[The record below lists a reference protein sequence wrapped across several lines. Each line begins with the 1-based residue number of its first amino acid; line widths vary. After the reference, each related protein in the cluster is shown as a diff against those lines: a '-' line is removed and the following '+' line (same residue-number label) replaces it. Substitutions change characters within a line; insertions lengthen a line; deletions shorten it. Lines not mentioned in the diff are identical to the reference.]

1 MKKIIIILIALT
13 VLIFGAAILFINP
26 ILNSAKPQIL
36 DKITEVLK
44 TKVTVGDIEVSIF
57 PKPRFI
63 LKDLVVGDAGEYKQ
77 VVVKEF
83 SIFVSTKEIFSGIV
97 SVSSVSLFG
106 ADVPIFKKND
116 GTLLVGS
123 YPINSKKAVSETVSE
138 NDQAERQINPPIDSN
153 TTAANNETLNL
164 KISEVNIKDL
174 KVFYK
179 EESGLDFNINKLDL
193 TAIDDTKENY
203 NVKSNIQLEDNDQIN
218 ITGLVSKDII
228 FKGIKS
234 EGKLDLDINID
245 VANNI
250 KNLLVKLKQKMSYEG
265 DLNKI
270 LCKVTKQEQLLLNL
284 SCSGTDTGNIRGT
297 KLSIDDIKA
306 VLDLSPASNNNLEN
320 LKITL
325 ADSTIESQVTGLGK
339 ESQNALVKIKNLDI
353 GTIFNLTPD
362 GQGKELPVTGT
373 ISSVQATAIG
383 QPKPKGTYDVSL
395 LNVSIKKLNIFK
407 NVFNTLETI
416 PVVGAQIM
424 ASLPGAY
431 KAMLISDSTEL
442 SSILLKGD
450 YKDKD
455 TNISFLEANSK
466 GFKIKGTGQV
476 VSNNIT
482 LNLNF
487 IILPELVTALEAASN
502 EVTKLKSEDGSILI
516 PIKITKNGD
525 AGASVSV
532 DISRLL
538 KTVAGNQLKE
548 SATKALDKVAPGLG
562 GVLNGFLN

>member
-1 MKKIIIILIALT
+1 MKKVIFTLITLV
-13 VLIFGAAILFINP
+13 VLIIVASIVFINP

-36 DKITEVLK
+36 EKITEVLK

-63 LKDLVVGDAGEYKQ
+63 LKDLLVGEAGEYKQ

-83 SIFVSTKEIFSGIV
+83 SIFVSTKEILSGIV
-97 SVSSVSLFG
+97 SVSSVSLLG
-106 ADVPIFKKND
+106 ADVPILKKND

-123 YPINSKKAVSETVSE
+123 YPINSKKVVSETASNSGQTE
-138 NDQAERQINPPIDSN
+138 RHITSTNDFN
-153 TTAANNETLNL
+153 TSKKDNLNL

-174 KVFYK
+174 KVSYK
-179 EESGLDFNINKLDL
+179 EESGLDFNVNKLDL

-203 NVKSNIQLEDNDQIN
+203 NVNSNIQLEDNDKISV
-218 ITGLVSKDII
+218 TGLVSKDII

-234 EGKLDLDINID
+234 EGKLDLDVSID

-250 KNLLVKLKQKMSYEG
+250 KNLLAKLKQKMSYEG

-270 LCKVTKQEQLLLNL
+270 LCKVSKQEQLLLNL
-284 SCSGTDTGNIRGT
+284 SCSGTDIGNIRGT

-306 VLDLSPASNNNLEN
+306 AFDLSPDANNNLEN

-353 GTIFNLTPD
+353 DTIFKLTPD
-362 GQGKELPVTGT
+362 GEGKELPVTGT
-373 ISSVQATAIG
+373 ISNVQATAIG

-395 LNVSIKKLNIFK
+395 ANISIKKLNIFK

-416 PVVGAQIM
+416 PVVGPQII
-424 ASLPGAY
+424 ASLPDAY

-455 TNISFLEANSK
+455 TNVTFIEANSR
-466 GFKIKGTGQV
+466 GFKIKGSGQV
-476 VSNNIT
+476 VSNNISM
-482 LNLNF
+482 NLNF
-487 IILPELVTALEAASN
+487 IIMPELVIVLETASK

-525 AGASVSV
+525 ATASVSV
-532 DISRLL
+532 DISKLL